1 MNDILANQ
9 LDMVK
14 TCITL
19 ANRPENTP
27 VWQGQ
32 PPLDFAADLARL
44 EAGYTAARALA
55 MQADTDTTG
64 DTDEKAAAEDR
75 LEYLA
80 LQLARA
86 LSNHFKKT
94 GNPGDRAKVN
104 IPKRALVRLRDQ
116 ALITKT
122 TEIRDLALQ
131 ARDESGAAGRGVTTD
146 KINALTAAI
155 GVFDA
160 LSRAPRTSR
169 GTAASK
175 RRELTT
181 QVAALLEQTADLDD
195 LVAQMD
201 ATVPGRAFIAAWKQA
216 RIIIDAGRGPSPE
229 DPPAPPAPPV
239 Q

>member
-146 KINALTAAI
+146 KINALTAA
-155 GVFDA
+155 
-160 LSRAPRTSR
+160 
-169 GTAASK
+169 SK

-216 RIIIDAGRGPSPE
+216 RIIIDAGHGPSPE
-229 DPPAPPAPPV
+229 EPPTPPAPPAP
-239 Q
+239 